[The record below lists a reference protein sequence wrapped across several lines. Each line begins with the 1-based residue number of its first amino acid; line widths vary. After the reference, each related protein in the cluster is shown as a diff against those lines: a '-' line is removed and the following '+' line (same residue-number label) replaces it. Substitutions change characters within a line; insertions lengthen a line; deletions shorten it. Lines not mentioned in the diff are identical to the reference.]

1 MPIPI
6 PIPHESCCRLKPPV
20 APAYDLEV
28 QDKPG
33 QHPDWPNWSEH
44 DWPSTRHWNRTQWV
58 NKTNGQASLSTD
70 YNSLIYFLLNIDCA
84 QAQMSHF
91 QSKGMMASS
100 NWNISALLAFGT
112 GNSPV
117 TGEFPSQRPE
127 TRSFDVFFDLRL
139 NRQFSKQL
147 RRKWFETLLRSLW
160 WHCNGQF
167 ITVS

>member
-100 NWNISALLAFGT
+100 NRNISALLAFGT

-117 TGEFPSQRPE
+117 NSRHKGQRRGALMFSLICAWTDSLANNWDE
-127 TRSFDVFFDLRL
+127 SDLRRYCAHYDGTAMDRL
-139 NRQFSKQL
+139 
-147 RRKWFETLLRSLW
+147 
-160 WHCNGQF
+160 
-167 ITVS
+167 